1 MPGEP
6 SCSLGS
12 ASRSEN
18 VPLPPGS
25 TSPGIKVPTK
35 LPTKLPTK
43 VPKFIVVTSIYSAYV
58 GIMLHHSVIPYR
70 SGTIEKYPTLIK

>member
-35 LPTKLPTK
+35 LPTKVPTK
-43 VPKFIVVTSIYSAYV
+43 VPKFIVVTSIYSGYV